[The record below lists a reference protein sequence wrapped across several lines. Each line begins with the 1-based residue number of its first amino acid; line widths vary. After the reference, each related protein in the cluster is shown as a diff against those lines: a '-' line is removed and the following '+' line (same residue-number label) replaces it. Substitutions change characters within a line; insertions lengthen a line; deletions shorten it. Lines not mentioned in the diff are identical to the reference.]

1 MKPKCL
7 LSVAVCSSLLAASG
21 PAGQSGSQPINS
33 SAGRAVKQPA
43 EPAARALTL
52 DLAVP
57 EAPVA
62 RVVSYSES
70 GVILVKTKTRFT
82 TLIVLPKGETI
93 LDFTCGDKEFWVVN
107 GSQNFAYVKPAR
119 VGAQTNLNL
128 VTASG
133 NVYTFLL
140 SEVSETPK
148 AEPDL
153 KVFVELKDDRM
164 AAATREAP
172 RFISADAVE
181 TYKEQLEK
189 ARDDLRQAK
198 EGETAAINQGINRF
212 VSNMRFPYRF
222 EAGKKPF
229 SVRAMYHDDRFT
241 YIQAR
246 PEETPTLY
254 ETKDG
259 QPNLVS
265 FDYKDGVYVVG
276 KILDRGYLVI
286 GKQKLPFVREE

>member
-1 MKPKCL
+1 
-7 LSVAVCSSLLAASG
+7 
-21 PAGQSGSQPINS
+21 
-33 SAGRAVKQPA
+33 
-43 EPAARALTL
+43 
-52 DLAVP
+52 
-57 EAPVA
+57 
-62 RVVSYSES
+62 
-70 GVILVKTKTRFT
+70 VKTKTRFT
-82 TLIVLPKGETI
+82 TLIVLPKSETI
-93 LDFTCGDKEFWVVN
+93 LDFTCGDREFWVVN

-153 KVFVELKDDRM
+153 KLYVELKDDRM

-189 ARDDLRQAK
+189 ARDDLRRAK
-198 EGETAAINQGINRF
+198 EGGTAAINQGINRF

-229 SVRAMYHDDRFT
+229 S
-241 YIQAR
+241 
-246 PEETPTLY
+246 
-254 ETKDG
+254 
-259 QPNLVS
+259 
-265 FDYKDGVYVVG
+265 
-276 KILDRGYLVI
+276 
-286 GKQKLPFVREE
+286 